1 MMRNRLKFVLYLSV
15 LWSVVPAVA
24 DTRGDFFRAVMN
36 DAEYI
41 VADVLKAGF
50 DPNTPDQDGQR
61 ALPLALRESSAKVV
75 TVLLSDRRT
84 EIDGANAK
92 GETPLM
98 MAALRGNMVVAQSLL
113 TRGAKVNREGWSP
126 LHYAASGSSTEL
138 VALLLKEG
146 ALIDARSPNGTTP
159 LMMAARY
166 GAIDSADLLLKGGAD
181 AALVNERGMTAA
193 DFAAGA
199 GREALAA
206 RLRLR

>member
-1 MMRNRLKFVLYLSV
+1 MMRNRLKFVLYLFV

>member
-1 MMRNRLKFVLYLSV
+1 MSWNGDLAQMRKRMRNSNFKKAEDVIQR
-15 LWSVVPAVA
+15 
-24 DTRGDFFRAVMN
+24 DERAC
-36 DAEYI
+36 
-41 VADVLKAGF
+41 
-50 DPNTPDQDGQR
+50 T
-61 ALPLALRESSAKVV
+61 
-75 TVLLSDRRT
+75 
-84 EIDGANAK
+84 
-92 GETPLM
+92 
-98 MAALRGNMVVAQSLL
+98 
-113 TRGAKVNREGWSP
+113 P

-193 DFAAGA
+193 DFVAGA